1 MTARVSNAAI
11 ELLVGWLGER
21 YFRTFRRE
29 PAAETR
35 FDALLSQREHRI
47 GVTVGT
53 LWEGGLVTGAEE
65 WEALLASE
73 LEDEPGG
80 RALWVPPGAALPD
93 HEPRRSELRLL
104 LSNGMRGLEPGARR
118 EVRIPVTAG
127 LARVGDEGAYM
138 SVVGGLATEWTT
150 LSEGINGAF
159 HLDSRELRRLPEQR
173 AEVEIL
179 VSRVRDH
186 AAALASNEVTPIQLH
201 DYWVVSRLPADEPA
215 GVTVIGAPPDFD
227 QQDGAV
233 ARRLLRRHVTRAVE
247 QRQAASEAGEQ
258 TSLAVLVLVAALA
271 HLQDEMATAAL
282 RGMNPAAYGALDL
295 IALVADGAVR
305 QVLQPRSLP
314 WEQR

>member
-1 MTARVSNAAI
+1 
-11 ELLVGWLGER
+11 
-21 YFRTFRRE
+21 
-29 PAAETR
+29 
-35 FDALLSQREHRI
+35 
-47 GVTVGT
+47 
-53 LWEGGLVTGAEE
+53 
-65 WEALLASE
+65 
-73 LEDEPGG
+73 
-80 RALWVPPGAALPD
+80 
-93 HEPRRSELRLL
+93 
-104 LSNGMRGLEPGARR
+104 MRGLGPGERR

-186 AAALASNEVTPIQLH
+186 AAALASNEVTPVQLH

-215 GVTVIGAPPDFD
+215 GVTVIGAPPGFD
-227 QQDGAV
+227 PQDGAV

-247 QRQAASEAGEQ
+247 QGQAASEAGEQ

-282 RGMNPAAYGALDL
+282 RGMNPAVYGALDL
-295 IALVADGAVR
+295 IALVSPTAPYARCCNHDRFRGSSGSPPLLGGPRRLLRRSRAVSEPPGPVYATAGSGRGGRSPRNPRRAGGRAPPRNCRREAATTPLPTAR
-305 QVLQPRSLP
+305 QRASLYVRACSP
-314 WEQR
+314 PSTTSSSPVISAASSLAR